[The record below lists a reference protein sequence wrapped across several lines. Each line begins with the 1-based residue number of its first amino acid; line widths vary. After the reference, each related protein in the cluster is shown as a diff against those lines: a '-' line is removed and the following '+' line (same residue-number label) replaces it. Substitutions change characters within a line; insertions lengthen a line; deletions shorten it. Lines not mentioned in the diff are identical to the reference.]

1 MCSLSLQAQIDCNWQ
16 LTCNIPQHLQYR
28 KGSGSHLSKL
38 GEGKQCVPV
47 VRLMVSQVSVPVECV
62 LGGNQLG
69 SAVPALG
76 LKSGQTCSR
85 QASIERRMLRQ
96 SLACMQTDL
105 KYLSISKLSC
115 DVSCLCCCRCHS
127 SSSSSDSL
135 LSSLC
140 DCLCCLRPFFSIHVA
155 RISVRATNTAQ
166 SLRKLTTG
174 KTIRQAICMCGS
186 CDGVT
191 SRTNRAH
198 AHTCYCTH

>member
-1 MCSLSLQAQIDCNWQ
+1 MIMTTMEKGKPVNQEFHTSISFTRSCWPSWKRVQSCAVSVCKHRLTVIDNWPV
-16 LTCNIPQHLQYR
+16 TYHNIY
-28 KGSGSHLSKL
+28 STGSHPSKL
-38 GEGKQCVPV
+38 GEGKQCAPV

-62 LGGNQLG
+62 LGANQLG

-96 SLACMQTDL
+96 SQACMQTDL
-105 KYLSISKLSC
+105 KYLSISKWSC

-140 DCLCCLRPFFSIHVA
+140 DCLCLRPFFSHVA
-155 RISVRATNTAQ
+155 IISVIATNTAQ
-166 SLRKLTTG
+166 SLRKL
-174 KTIRQAICMCGS
+174 QLDS
-186 CDGVT
+186 
-191 SRTNRAH
+191 
-198 AHTCYCTH
+198 